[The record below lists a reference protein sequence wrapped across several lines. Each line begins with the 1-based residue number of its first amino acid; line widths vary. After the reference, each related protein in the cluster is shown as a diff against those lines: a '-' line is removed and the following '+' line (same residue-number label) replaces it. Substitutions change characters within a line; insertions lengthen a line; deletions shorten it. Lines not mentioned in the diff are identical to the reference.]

1 MSAYTQSAERRQDSA
16 EARAMILSA
25 TPDQLDQWRL
35 EPRETDARCVD
46 RLLRIASKHP
56 YEALAWMGAR

>member
-1 MSAYTQSAERRQDSA
+1 MSTYTQSAERRQDSA
-16 EARAMILSA
+16 EARALILSA
-25 TPDQLDQWRL
+25 TPAQLDMWRL
-35 EPRETDARCVD
+35 YRESDARCVD

>member
-1 MSAYTQSAERRQDSA
+1 MNAYTTSAERRQDSA
-16 EARAMILSA
+16 EARALILGA
-25 TPDQLDQWRL
+25 TPDQLDMWR
-35 EPRETDARCVD
+35 EPRESDDRCID